1 MSYIKHGF
9 LPVYDKYS
17 KVLILG
23 SFPSVKSRQTE
34 FYYGNPQNRFW
45 KTLSSYFGVATPSTI
60 EEKKQ
65 MLLKYNVAIWDV
77 VEECEIEGSK
87 DSSIKNYR
95 VADIKTLLQK
105 TNIRY
110 IILNGGT
117 AFKIFEDSFKDIGVP
132 YVKLSSTSPANTRFN
147 TKDWHNELSRAFGR
161 T

>member
-1 MSYIKHGF
+1 MSYLKHGF
-9 LPVYDKYS
+9 LPVYDKDS

-65 MLLKYNVAIWDV
+65 MLLKYNVALWDV

-87 DSSIKNYR
+87 DSTIKNYKI
-95 VADIKTLLQK
+95 ADIKTLLQK
-105 TNIRY
+105 TNIGY

-117 AFKIFEDSFKDIGVP
+117 AFKIFEDNFKDVSVP
-132 YVKLSSTSPANTRFN
+132 YVKLPSTSPANTKFN
-147 TKDWHNELSRAFGR
+147 TKDWYDELSRAFAR
-161 T
+161 A

>member
-1 MSYIKHGF
+1 MSYLKHGF
-9 LPVYDKYS
+9 LPVYDKDS

-65 MLLKYNVAIWDV
+65 MLLKNNVAIWDV
-77 VEECEIEGSK
+77 VEECEISGSK
-87 DSSIKNYR
+87 DSTIKNYK

-105 TNIRY
+105 TNIGY
-110 IILNGGT
+110 IIINGGT